1 MTPGAIGN
9 NGAVAGSTGK
19 HGSHSGPRPAQ
30 PHRTRRLL
38 VHAVGVTALV
48 VAWGYLVWAAID
60 FGTTAREGRAAA
72 WWFLALASLG
82 AMACLFAGLM
92 LAARLLRILGLV
104 APAAA
109 PGEDPAPPRPKG
121 GKRAAR

>member
-19 HGSHSGPRPAQ
+19 HGSHSGPRPDQ
-30 PHRTRRLL
+30 PHRTRTLL
-38 VHAVGVTALV
+38 LHTAGVTALV
-48 VAWGYLVWAAID
+48 IAWGYLVWAAID
-60 FGTTAREGRAAA
+60 FGTTAREGKPAA

-92 LAARLLRILGLV
+92 LGVRLLRALGLLG
-104 APAAA
+104 PEPS
-109 PGEDPAPPRPKG
+109 PGEEPPPPRPKG

>member
-1 MTPGAIGN
+1 MARWPGAR
-9 NGAVAGSTGK
+9 GSTD
-19 HGSHSGPRPAQ
+19 RTAAQ

>member
-1 MTPGAIGN
+1 
-9 NGAVAGSTGK
+9 
-19 HGSHSGPRPAQ
+19 
-30 PHRTRRLL
+30 
-38 VHAVGVTALV
+38 
-48 VAWGYLVWAAID
+48 
-60 FGTTAREGRAAA
+60 
-72 WWFLALASLG
+72 
-82 AMACLFAGLM
+82 MACLFAGLM